1 MTENRVTP
9 KIAIKVKN
17 ITPDNK
23 FRSTPILIILINP
36 IVVDRLPLRKALEAY
51 KTVIQLHIKP
61 KPVESIPRLIEN
73 TVEPTARIAKKL
85 PVVKP

>member
-1 MTENRVTP
+1 MIENRVTP
-9 KIAIKVKN
+9 KIAMKVKN

-23 FRSTPILIILINP
+23 FKSMPILITLINP
-36 IVVDRLPLRKALEAY
+36 IFVDKLPLRKAADAY
-51 KTVIQLHIKP
+51 KIVMELQIKP
-61 KPVESIPRLIEN
+61 KPVELIPKSFEN

>member
-1 MTENRVTP
+1 MIENKVTP
-9 KIAIKVKN
+9 KRAIEVKN

-23 FRSTPILIILINP
+23 FRSTPILITLINP
-36 IVVDRLPLRKALEAY
+36 IFVDKLPLKKAADAY
-51 KTVIQLHIKP
+51 KTVIQLQIKP
-61 KPVESIPRLIEN
+61 KPVESIPKSFEN